1 MEYSKIAEMLKD
13 SNTAKKKPIYQF
25 FDTKEIDE
33 KKYMEISRDLLEPKE
48 KNEIAHHNVYQDL
61 EVFTSDNSVFDAINN
76 TNTII
81 GSIKLKELLINP
93 LTQIKDLNDRQVIL
107 KQIIEDN
114 SLYQE
119 LLDKLSRLSKLEKSV
134 LWLIKDK
141 TKEEQRIIDMVY
153 FKTSYLKMFNDNEN
167 TMLIYNYF
175 RIVFSPVYGLI
186 SPLLLVILP
195 YLYLHFFTN
204 MRFSFKMYI
213 KLFKMSIFGTPNEN
227 LFGHTAPKWS
237 RYFSAVMTIFMYCQN
252 IYNSYEISKN
262 TNEIIN
268 EIHKKLNDLREFI
281 DISNEIY
288 LKTKDLFKDMD
299 YQPCFNCIKN
309 SAFKSAPS
317 IFSNKG
323 KILVSYRKVVKNK
336 NEIKSLLRYIGNV
349 DSFMSITTLFKN
361 NKEHY
366 CLATYDNNSNPNLV
380 VNDLWHCCLDN
391 KTVIKNNITMGNTV
405 QPNNILITGP
415 NAGGKSTFIKSLTI
429 SVLLAQTLC
438 VSNCSYIN
446 LTPFSIINTYL
457 NIPDCKGK
465 ESLFEAEM
473 HRARD
478 HINILKSLDKDKFGF
493 VVMDEIFS
501 STNPEEGISGGYA
514 IAEKLSEYSNSIAC
528 ITTHF
533 SYLTNLEKNGGFK
546 NYKIPITRDE
556 DNNIV
561 YPYKVKEGKSTQF
574 IALELL
580 KKKGFDESLVT
591 RALGVCSKLDLGKNE
606 LLKNIKHDNS
616 NNEIA
621 VKEESG
627 IEETNQIDDSKLIEK
642 NDGTEREMTQDNK
655 ENLVKAEIFN
665 KVEDK
670 VNSILEKNQDNKK
683 YKSLATNASTPKKN
697 NQSENKKKK
706 ILIEK
711 KSQITNNI

>member
-1 MEYSKIAEMLKD
+1 MEYAKIAEMLKD
-13 SNTAKKKPIYQF
+13 SKSEKKKPIYHF
-25 FDTKEIDE
+25 FDTKEVDD

-48 KNEIAHHNVYQDL
+48 KNDIAHHNVYTDL
-61 EVFTSDNSVFDAINN
+61 EIFTSDNSVFDAINN
-76 TNTII
+76 TNTIM

-93 LTQIKDLNDRQVIL
+93 LTEIKDLTDRQNLV
-107 KQIIEDN
+107 KQILDN
-114 SLYQE
+114 KTLSTE
-119 LLDKLSRLSKLEKSV
+119 LFDKLSKITKLEKSV
-134 LWLIKDK
+134 LWLIKEK

-175 RIVFSPVYGLI
+175 RIIFSPVYGLL

-227 LFGHTAPKWS
+227 MFGHTAPKWS
-237 RYFSAVMTIFMYCQN
+237 RYFSMAMTIFMYCQN

-281 DISNEIY
+281 DLSDQIHKLTKEI
-288 LKTKDLFKDMD
+288 FKDIE
-299 YQPCFNCIKN
+299 YKPCFECIKN
-309 SAFKSAPS
+309 SVFKTKPN

-323 KILVSYRKVVKNK
+323 KILVSYRKVVANK
-336 NEIKSLLRYIGNV
+336 DEIKSLIKYIGTI
-349 DSFMSITTLFKN
+349 DSFMSIVTLYQN
-361 NKEHY
+361 NPDHY
-366 CLATYDNNSNPNLV
+366 CLATYDNNTRPNLI

-391 KTVIKNNITMGNTV
+391 KTVVKNNISMGNNV
-405 QPNNILITGP
+405 LPNNILITGP

-429 SVLLAQTLC
+429 SVLLSQTLC
-438 VSNCSYIN
+438 ISNCSYIN

-478 HINILKSLDKDKFGF
+478 HINILKSLDKEKFGF

-514 IAEKLSEYSNSIAC
+514 IGEKLSEFNNSIAC

-533 SYLTNLEKNGGFK
+533 SYLTNLEKSGNYK
-546 NYKIPITRDE
+546 NYRIPITRDPE
-556 DNNIV
+556 NNIV
-561 YPYKVKEGKSTQF
+561 YPYKVKEGISNQF

-591 RALGVCSKLDLGKNE
+591 RALKVCSKLDLGNNV
-606 LLKNIKHDNS
+606 LLKNITDTNVNTETDNKTDS
-616 NNEIA
+616 IVDEGKSDDNDT
-621 VKEESG
+621 KD
-627 IEETNQIDDSKLIEK
+627 DDSKSED
-642 NDGTEREMTQDNK
+642 NDKKDDDDKSK
-655 ENLVKAEIFN
+655 ENEPIKESKLDEPKENQSIPDIID
-665 KVEDK
+665 KVESK
-670 VNSILEKNQDNKK
+670 LTSMIQKKQKKKKKSTILSEKNQ
-683 YKSLATNASTPKKN
+683 
-697 NQSENKKKK
+697 NQ
-706 ILIEK
+706 
-711 KSQITNNI
+711 NNI